1 VRAVEREVVDRK
13 DMSPDVVSREAKDE
27 RTARKRHRGVGRE
40 GLRRDERVEP
50 AGDEQ
55 GLGRQ
60 GAKSVRSRR
69 EG

>member
-1 VRAVEREVVDRK
+1 MVDRK

-27 RTARKRHRGVGRE
+27 RKARKRHRGVGRE

>member
-27 RTARKRHRGVGRE
+27 RKARKRHRGVGRE

>member
-1 VRAVEREVVDRK
+1 MEREVVDRK

-27 RTARKRHRGVGRE
+27 RKARKRHRGVGRE

>member
-1 VRAVEREVVDRK
+1 VKPVEREVADRK
-13 DMSPDVVSREAKDE
+13 DTSRDVVSREARDE
-27 RTARKRHRGVGRE
+27 RKARKRHRGVGRE
-40 GLRRDERVEP
+40 GLSRDERVEP

>member
-1 VRAVEREVVDRK
+1 MNPVEREVADRK
-13 DMSPDVVSREAKDE
+13 DTSRDVVSREAKDE
-27 RTARKRHRGVGRE
+27 RKARKRHRGVGRE
-40 GLRRDERVEP
+40 GLGRDERVEP

>member
-1 VRAVEREVVDRK
+1 MNPVEREVADRK
-13 DMSPDVVSREAKDE
+13 DTSRDVVSREAKDE
-27 RTARKRHRGVGRE
+27 RKARKRHRGVGRE
-40 GLRRDERVEP
+40 GLRRDERVDP

>member
-1 VRAVEREVVDRK
+1 MEREVADRK
-13 DMSPDVVSREAKDE
+13 HASRDVVSREARDE
-27 RTARKRHRGVGRE
+27 RKARKRHRGVGRE

-60 GAKSVRSRR
+60 GTKSVRSRR

>member
-1 VRAVEREVVDRK
+1 VNPVERELADRK
-13 DMSPDVVSREAKDE
+13 DTSRDVVSREAKDE
-27 RTARKRHRGVGRE
+27 RKARKRHRGVGRE
-40 GLRRDERVEP
+40 GLRRDERVDP

>member
-1 VRAVEREVVDRK
+1 VNPVEREVADRK
-13 DMSPDVVSREAKDE
+13 DTGRDVVSREAKDE
-27 RTARKRHRGVGRE
+27 RKARKRHRGVGRE

>member
-1 VRAVEREVVDRK
+1 MERDVAGRK
-13 DMSPDVVSREAKDE
+13 DRSRDVVSREAKDE
-27 RTARKRHRGVGRE
+27 RKARKRHRGVGRE

-60 GAKSVRSRR
+60 GTKSVRSRR

>member
-1 VRAVEREVVDRK
+1 MRAVEREVVDRK

-27 RTARKRHRGVGRE
+27 RKARKRHRGVGRE

>member
-1 VRAVEREVVDRK
+1 VEREVAERK
-13 DMSPDVVSREAKDE
+13 DTSQDVVSREAKDE
-27 RTARKRHRGVGRE
+27 RKARKRHRGVGRE

-50 AGDEQ
+50 AGDAQ

>member
-1 VRAVEREVVDRK
+1 MVDRK

-27 RTARKRHRGVGRE
+27 RKARKRHRGVGRE
-40 GLRRDERVEP
+40 GLRRDERVAP

>member
-1 VRAVEREVVDRK
+1 VEREVVDRK

-27 RTARKRHRGVGRE
+27 RKARKRHRGVGRE